1 MSVSVQVLYPVTE
14 GTHFDIDYYY
24 DQHTAVL
31 QEHMGAHLERTLVT
45 RGMADGGGGPS
56 PFYAIATLVFADEAA
71 RGAGLAAAGPVL
83 ADLPNF
89 TNVQPLMVLGEVQPD

>member
-24 DQHTAVL
+24 TKHTEVL
-31 QEHMGAHLERTLVT
+31 HKHMGPHMERTLVT
-45 RGMADGGGGPS
+45 QGLADGAGGP
-56 PFYAIATLVFADEAA
+56 PQFYAIATLVFADEAA

-89 TNVQPLMVLGEVQPD
+89 TNVQPMMLMGGVQPD

>member
-1 MSVSVQVLYPVTE
+1 MSVSVQVLYPV
-14 GTHFDIDYYY
+14 GKDTHFDLDYYY
-24 DQHTAVL
+24 NQHTAVL
-31 QEHMGAHLERTLVT
+31 QEHMGAHMERTLVT
-45 RGMADGGGGPS
+45 NGTADGGGGAA

-89 TNVQPLMVLGEVQPD
+89 TNVQPLMMLGEVQPD